1 VSRPDVAIVAPYPAG
16 QERHGGPSGVASYTA
31 NLSRALAVRGAT
43 VHVVAPRDP
52 GAVRHETH
60 GSITVE
66 RPFDRGPLALVRA
79 CDAALRSG
87 ARIVHVQHEHFL
99 YGGPSS
105 VPALLPSL
113 QRLRRA
119 GLGPVVTMHQVVEP
133 AVIDR
138 SYTQLH
144 RVSVHPQLARVGLTT
159 LQRSISRRAGACIVH
174 ERRFAHSVPGAVVI
188 PHGVEEACTDS
199 RHDARRHLG
208 IDGDRLVVL
217 CFGFVAP
224 YKGLELALDAARI
237 AEADVQLV
245 VAGGE
250 HPRLAG
256 RDGYAAGLRSAHSHA
271 RFTGYV
277 PDGEVGLWFRAAD
290 VALLTHP
297 KPHGSSGALALAI
310 ANGTPLLMS
319 KGMADT
325 TGAPDDLIAPGDPT
339 ALADR
344 LRVLAENE
352 SERDALRIAGAPL
365 GLERSW
371 HDVADAHLALYEEV
385 SACPWP

>member
-1 VSRPDVAIVAPYPAG
+1 MSRPDVAIVAPYPAG
-16 QERHGGPSGVASYTA
+16 HERHGGPSGVASYTA
-31 NLSRALAVRGAT
+31 NLAQALAARGAT
-43 VHVVAPRDP
+43 VHVIAPREV
-52 GAVRHETH
+52 GASRHEAH
-60 GSITVE
+60 GPITVE
-66 RPFDRGPLALVRA
+66 RPFDRGPFALVRA
-79 CDAALRSG
+79 CDAAVRSG
-87 ARIVHVQHEHFL
+87 ARIAHVQHEHFL

-105 VPALLPSL
+105 IPALLPSL

-138 SYTQLH
+138 TYTQLH
-144 RVSVHPQLARVGLTT
+144 RVSVPPQVARVGLTT
-159 LQRSISRRAGACIVH
+159 LQRSINRRAGACIVH
-174 ERRFAHSVPGAVVI
+174 EQRFADSIPGAVVI
-188 PHGVEEACTDS
+188 PHGIEEACTES
-199 RHDARRHLG
+199 RDDARRRLR
-208 IDGDRLVVL
+208 IDGDRLLVL

-224 YKGLELALDAARI
+224 YKGLELALDAARL
-237 AEADVQLV
+237 AEPEVQLV

-256 RDGYAAGLRSAHSHA
+256 RDGYAAALQDAHPHA

-290 VALLTHP
+290 LALLTHP
-297 KPHGSSGALALAI
+297 KPHGSSGALALAV

-325 TGAPDDLIAPGDPT
+325 TGAPDELIAPDDPT
-339 ALADR
+339 ELAHR
-344 LRVLAENE
+344 LCVLAADE
-352 SERDALRIAGAPL
+352 SERDALRLAGAPL
-365 GLERSW
+365 GLQRGW
-371 HDVADAHLALYEEV
+371 NQIADAHLALYEEV